1 MITRIAFAMCVFLG
15 AVALS
20 AQTVVPGFALDIV
33 ADPVAQGRAMAFAPD
48 GRLFYTENASGRIMV
63 INDPLG
69 SPSTPTVFATVS
81 GLLAP
86 GGDDLGLHGIAL
98 HPDFPSDPGVGTNR
112 FVYVAHATGGAPQL
126 VVKRFAESTINPGEA
141 EPGSE
146 TMLFSSIDMG
156 SSGNNFGGRLA
167 FDAQGRLY
175 VSVGD
180 GGAAVSLAGA
190 FAQDVNDRRGKVLRY
205 TADGGIP
212 LANPFTDNPKYA
224 RGFRN
229 PRGMALN
236 PETLE
241 LFSLDTGNPATSG
254 VGELNVVLA
263 GNNYGWDTSGQ
274 SGAQTNPAYTN
285 PGWVFNANFLPS
297 SVAFHP
303 QTVTGAS
310 PFPEAG
316 HRRGVAYVGSEAA
329 TGSVHR
335 VILTGSNERHGA
347 AMRELA
353 TGFSQP
359 VRDLRFGPDGNL
371 YVLTAG
377 VLYRVRYIG
386 NQSPNDP
393 IARAGD
399 DQTVDAGQVVT
410 LNGAASS
417 DPDAGT
423 ILRYTWRQVGGS
435 TVVTLSDAVSIAPTF
450 TAPQVPFD
458 QAFTFELIV
467 EDGNGGV
474 DNDFIIVT
482 VRSTGTDEGPPSFNT
497 PVGEG
502 GCSTGTAPSR
512 WWLVPLVCAGL
523 LWFRVR
529 SGVRSQATG
538 LRRQ

>member
-1 MITRIAFAMCVFLG
+1 MITRTALITAVLLG
-15 AVALS
+15 AAMAA
-20 AQTVVPGFALDIV
+20 AQTVVPGFALDTV
-33 ADPVAQGRAMAFAPD
+33 ADPVAQGRAMVFAPD
-48 GRLFYTENASGRIMV
+48 GRLFYTENSSGRIMV
-63 INDPLG
+63 INDPAG
-69 SPSTPTVFATVS
+69 SPSTPSVFATVS

-98 HPDFPSDPGVGTNR
+98 HPDFPSDPAVAANR
-112 FVYVAHATGGAPQL
+112 YVYVAHATGGAPQL
-126 VVKRFAESTINPGEA
+126 VVKRFTESTTNPGEA
-141 EPGSE
+141 QTGSE
-146 TMLFSSIDMG
+146 TTLFSSIDMG

-180 GGAAVSLAGA
+180 GGAAVSLAGS
-190 FAQDVNDRRGKVLRY
+190 FAQDVNDRRGKILRY
-205 TADGGIP
+205 TAEGSIP
-212 LANPFTDNPKYA
+212 LANPLTDNPMFA

-263 GNNYGWDTSGQ
+263 GNNYGWDTSGI
-274 SGAQTNPAYTN
+274 SGPRTDPAFSN
-285 PGWVFNANFLPS
+285 PGWTFNASFLPS
-297 SVAFHP
+297 SLAFHP

-310 PFPEAG
+310 PFPAPG
-316 HRRGVAYVGSEAA
+316 HRNGVAYVGSEAA

-335 VILTGSNERHGA
+335 VILTGSNERAGV

-353 TGFSQP
+353 TGFPQP

-377 VLYRVRYIG
+377 VLYRIRYIG

-393 IARAGD
+393 VARAGD
-399 DQTVDAGQVVT
+399 DQAVNAGQVVT

-435 TVVTLSDAVSIAPTF
+435 VVVTLSDATSVTPTF

-474 DNDFIIVT
+474 DNDFVIVT
-482 VRSTGTDEGPPSFNT
+482 VQSTGTGDDEPPSLTT

-502 GCSTGTAPSR
+502 GCSTGTTPSR
-512 WWLVPLVCAGL
+512 WWLLPLACLGL
-523 LWFRVR
+523 LV
-529 SGVRSQATG
+529 
-538 LRRQ
+538 LRRTPNHNPRQP